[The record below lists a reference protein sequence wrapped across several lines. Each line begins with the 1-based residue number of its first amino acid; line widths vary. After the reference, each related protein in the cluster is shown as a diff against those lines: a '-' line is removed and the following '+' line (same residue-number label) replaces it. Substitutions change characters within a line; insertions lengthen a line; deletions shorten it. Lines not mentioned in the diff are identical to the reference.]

1 MLTIIRGVVGL
12 VGFAG
17 ICLGILGWANDN
29 ALFVWVGVA
38 LLLLSVLFERGLNQ
52 VDPD

>member
-17 ICLGILGWANDN
+17 ICLGVLGWRGDN
-29 ALFVWVGVA
+29 LLMGWIGVA
-38 LLLLSVLFERGLNQ
+38 LLLVAVLFERGLNQ
-52 VDPD
+52 AD